1 MADTLETNRFY
12 EFGPYRLDRQARIL
26 LRGRTIVPLTPK
38 VLDTL
43 AALVEHRGAV
53 MSKDQLLKAVWP
65 DTFVEESN
73 LSQNVSVL
81 RKALGQDP
89 DNLAYIETVSKR
101 GYRFV
106 AEVKVSEVK
115 VPPELADMAWKG
127 SPREP
132 ANAEPAGA
140 SPPAAPRFR
149 KRTAAA
155 IGAALLLS
163 GALAIWYYRPTRSGV
178 SGIRSIAV
186 LPLKNLSG
194 DPEQDYFADGITE
207 LLTAEISKALPV
219 RVTSR
224 TSAMRYR
231 NSDKP
236 LRTMARELNVD
247 AVIEGSVVRSGGRLR
262 ITAQLIHAS
271 SDRHVWA
278 ETFDRELTDVL
289 VLQQEIARAV
299 AHEIRVSIAQ
309 ARGGGPVPVNRPAF
323 EAYLRARY
331 YLDQRTAES
340 IPKAISLYQKA
351 IAEDPA
357 YARAYA
363 GLADCYNQLG
373 TVMIGGR
380 SPSES
385 RKLAIAAASRALE
398 IDPELAEAHAVLG
411 YSNLYEWNWDR
422 ARASLER
429 AISLNPNYAPAHL
442 WLAHYLAAR
451 AHFDQA
457 LQEVRLARDLDPLS
471 PIIQTQVGWILAWA
485 GRLPDAITEYRK
497 ALEMEPGYPWAM
509 WQLGISLMSS
519 GDYAGSIQVYQKA
532 LERNRAPSA
541 LGNLGRVYGMAG
553 QRREAER
560 VLDELFA
567 LSRQRYVPPTC
578 FVDVYWG
585 LRDRDKV
592 FEWLEK
598 AYQERSNYLL
608 WLGISSDMEWLRSD
622 PRLDNLLRRI
632 GLK

>member
-1 MADTLETNRFY
+1 MAETLETNRFY
-12 EFGPYRLDRQARIL
+12 DFGPYRLDRQARVL
-26 LRGRTIVPLTPK
+26 LRDRTIVPLTPK

-43 AALVEHRGAV
+43 AVLVEHRGAV

-89 DNLAYIETVSKR
+89 DNLTYIETVSKR

-106 AEVKVSEVK
+106 AEVRICELKIPLA
-115 VPPELADMAWKG
+115 PPEVVEKGFPLA
-127 SPREP
+127 P
-132 ANAEPAGA
+132 ADAEPAGA
-140 SPPAAPRFR
+140 APPAAPRFR
-149 KRTAAA
+149 TRAAAA
-155 IGAALLLS
+155 ITAALILC
-163 GALAIWYYRPTRSGV
+163 GALAIWYYRQPRSGI

-194 DPEQDYFADGITE
+194 DPEQEYFADGITE
-207 LLTAEISKALPV
+207 LLTAEISKALPL

-247 AVIEGSVVRSGGRLR
+247 AVIEGSVERSGGRLR
-262 ITAQLIHAS
+262 ITAQLIHVA
-271 SDRHVWA
+271 SDRHLWA
-278 ETFDRELTDVL
+278 ETYDRELTDVL

-299 AHEIRVSIAQ
+299 AHEIRASTAS
-309 ARGGGPVPVNRPAF
+309 ARGERPAPINRSAF
-323 EAYLRARY
+323 EDYLRARY

-340 IPKAISLYQKA
+340 IPKAISFYQRA

-380 SPSES
+380 PPSES
-385 RKLAIAAASRALE
+385 RKMAIAAASRALE
-398 IDPELAEAHAVLG
+398 MDPELAEAHAVLG

-422 ARASLER
+422 ARESLER

-471 PIIQTQVGWILAWA
+471 PIIQTQVGWILKWA
-485 GRLPDAITEYRK
+485 GRSPEAIMEFRK
-497 ALEMEPGYPWAM
+497 ALEMEPDYQWAV
-509 WQLGISLMSS
+509 WQLGGALAST
-519 GDYAGSIQVYQKA
+519 GDYAGAIQVLQKA
-532 LERNRAPSA
+532 LEHNRTPSGLGTLGHVYA
-541 LGNLGRVYGMAG
+541 LAG
-553 QRREAER
+553 ERSEAGK
-560 VLDELFA
+560 VLDELLA
-567 LSRQRYVPPTC
+567 LSRQRYVPPHC

-598 AYQERSNYLL
+598 SYQERSNSLL
-608 WLGISSDMEWLRSD
+608 WLGISPDMDWLRSD

>member
-1 MADTLETNRFY
+1 MADTLETNRLY
-12 EFGPYRLDRQARIL
+12 AFGPYRLDRQARVL
-26 LRGRTIVPLTPK
+26 LRDRTIVPLTPK

-43 AALVEHRGAV
+43 AVLVEHRGAV
-53 MSKDQLLKAVWP
+53 VSKEELLNAVWP

-89 DNLAYIETVSKR
+89 DNLTYIETVSKR

-106 AEVKVSEVK
+106 AEVRISEVK
-115 VPPELADMAWKG
+115 IPPALPEVVEKGFPLA
-127 SPREP
+127 P
-132 ANAEPAGA
+132 ADAEQASAPPPAG
-140 SPPAAPRFR
+140 PRFR
-149 KRTAAA
+149 TRSAAA
-155 IGAALLLS
+155 IGAALILC
-163 GALAIWYYRPTRSGV
+163 GALAIWYYRQPRSGI

-194 DPEQDYFADGITE
+194 DPGQEYFADGITE
-207 LLTAEISKALPV
+207 LLTAEISRALPV

-231 NSDKP
+231 NSDKS

-247 AVIEGSVVRSGGRLR
+247 AVIEGSVARSGGRLR
-262 ITAQLIHAS
+262 ITARLVHAS
-271 SDRHVWA
+271 SDRDVWA
-278 ETFDRELTDVL
+278 ETYDRELTDVL

-299 AHEIRVSIAQ
+299 AHEIRASTATT
-309 ARGGGPVPVNRPAF
+309 RGDGPAPINRSAF
-323 EAYLRARY
+323 EDYLRARY

-340 IPKAISLYQKA
+340 IPKAISFYQKA

-398 IDPELAEAHAVLG
+398 IDPELAEAQAALG

-422 ARASLER
+422 ARESLER
-429 AISLNPNYAPAHL
+429 AIGLNPNYAPAHL

-471 PIIQTQVGWILAWA
+471 PIIQTQVGWILGHA
-485 GRLPDAITEYRK
+485 GRFPDAIVEYRK

-509 WQLGISLMSS
+509 WQLGGALSS
-519 GDYAGSIQVYQKA
+519 TGDYAGAIQVLQRA
-532 LERNRAPSA
+532 VERNRAPSA
-541 LGNLGRVYGMAG
+541 LAALGKTYGLAG
-553 QRREAER
+553 QRREAEQ
-560 VLDELFA
+560 VLDELLA
-567 LSRQRYVPPTC
+567 LSRQRYVPPHC
-578 FVDVYWG
+578 FVTVYWG

-592 FEWLEK
+592 FEWLERS
-598 AYQERSNYLL
+598 YQERSNSLL
-608 WLGISSDMEWLRSD
+608 WLGISNDLDWLRSD
-622 PRLDNLLRRI
+622 PRLENLLRRI
-632 GLK
+632 GSK

>member
-1 MADTLETNRFY
+1 MADTFETNRFY
-12 EFGPYRLDRQARIL
+12 DFGPYRLDRRARVL
-26 LRGRTIVPLTPK
+26 LRDRTIVPLTPK

-43 AALVEHRGAV
+43 AVLVEHRGEV
-53 MSKDQLLKAVWP
+53 VFKDELLKAVWP

-73 LSQNVSVL
+73 LSQNVSIL

-89 DNLAYIETVSKR
+89 DNLTYIETVSKR

-106 AEVKVSEVK
+106 AEVRISGLKVTPALPEVVEK
-115 VPPELADMAWKG
+115 AFQRVPADAA
-127 SPREP
+127 P
-132 ANAEPAGA
+132 ASAP
-140 SPPAAPRFR
+140 PPAAPRFR
-149 KRTAAA
+149 TRAAA
-155 IGAALLLS
+155 AAGAALILC
-163 GALAIWYYRPTRSGV
+163 GALATWYYRQPRPGI

-186 LPLKNLSG
+186 LPLKNLSA
-194 DPEQDYFADGITE
+194 DPEQEYFADGITD
-207 LLTAEISKALPV
+207 LLTAEISRAVPV

-224 TSAMRYR
+224 TSAMRYQ

-236 LRTMARELNVD
+236 LRTMAGELNVD

-262 ITAQLIHAS
+262 ITAQLIQAS

-278 ETFDRELTDVL
+278 ETYDRELTDVL

-299 AHEIRVSIAQ
+299 AHEIRAGIAP
-309 ARGGGPVPVNRPAF
+309 ARGDPPAPINRSAF
-323 EAYLRARY
+323 DDYLRGRY
-331 YLDQRTAES
+331 HLDQRTAES
-340 IPKAISLYQKA
+340 IPKAISFYQKA

-398 IDPELAEAHAVLG
+398 IDPQLAEAHAALG
-411 YSNLYEWNWDR
+411 YSGLYEWNWDR
-422 ARASLER
+422 ARENLER

-442 WLAHYLAAR
+442 WFAHYLAAR

-471 PIIQTQVGWILAWA
+471 PIIQTQVGWILGHA
-485 GRLPDAITEYRK
+485 GRFPDAIMEYRK
-497 ALEMEPGYPWAM
+497 ALEMEPGYQWAM
-509 WQLGISLMSS
+509 WQLGGALRST
-519 GDYAGSIQVYQKA
+519 GDFAGAIQVLQEA
-532 LERNRAPSA
+532 VELDRAPSA
-541 LGNLGRVYGMAG
+541 LAALGQTYGLAG
-553 QRREAER
+553 QRREAEK
-560 VLDELFA
+560 VLEELLA
-567 LSRQRYVPPTC
+567 LSRQRYVPPHC
-578 FVDVYWG
+578 FVTIYLG

-598 AYQERSNYLL
+598 SYQERSNSLL
-608 WLGISSDMEWLRSD
+608 WMGTWRDVDWLRSD
-622 PRLDNLLRRI
+622 PRFANLLRRI